1 MLLSIIQGLF
11 KSKQN
16 TTRLNVRAKDQKEAV
31 NDLLFEYTPFIK
43 KTASYICKRQINEQD
58 EEFSISL
65 QGFHE
70 ALMAYNE
77 EKNAS
82 LETFAH
88 LVIKRRLLDF
98 LRKESTRKEQL
109 VEFENQ
115 ILEERS
121 LHRHA
126 EEEQAASR
134 REELLKYKELLA
146 EYKLSFEELTSAA
159 PKHADSRRTAFQI
172 AQIISESE
180 ELYASFIA
188 KKKLPLKDI
197 EALVG
202 VSRKTLERHR
212 KYMIAVILLLKSD
225 FVYIKDYVKGEI
237 I

>member
-43 KTASYICKRQINEQD
+43 KTASYICKRQIDEQD

-70 ALMAYNE
+70 ALIAYDE

-146 EYKLSFEELTSAA
+146 EYKLSFEELTSSA

-188 KKKLPLKDI
+188 KKKLPLKDV
-197 EALVG
+197 ESLVG